1 MNLMGSWPSVSDHI
15 FYLSKLWINENFP
28 KGIISRSLKEQK
40 ATPVIILMLS
50 TPMESKVFLLQSLFS
65 PRPHHHKMS
74 CAFRHFP
81 IEIKIGG
88 TRSSELCW
96 DHQPLTSATKK
107 KKERWRQGT
116 LGKNE
121 LIRNLYWFS
130 LPQNTP
136 LPIGKILKLSHVSEF
151 KSEI

>member
-107 KKERWRQGT
+107 KK
-116 LGKNE
+116 GKVKARNPRKE
-121 LIRNLYWFS
+121 WINKKSLLIFTAPKYPFANRKDSQVITCFR
-130 LPQNTP
+130 
-136 LPIGKILKLSHVSEF
+136 I
-151 KSEI
+151 